1 LSFYKNVKNINN
13 TTKNRIKCTT
23 AYNKGILGVAPNAKM
38 YGYAGNVYKSQ
49 LVKSLTEAISVD
61 NVKVLNYSVGYTL
74 MQKTLKVHNMNKLK
88 EELLLL
94 VQLMMYMD
102 L

>member
-1 LSFYKNVKNINN
+1 ML
-13 TTKNRIKCTT
+13 
-23 AYNKGILGVAPNAKM
+23 
-38 YGYAGNVYKSQ
+38 
-49 LVKSLTEAISVD
+49 D